1 MESKQNN
8 QRIAK
13 NTLFL
18 YFRMLQTLIIGL
30 YTSRVILATL
40 GISDYGLYNVVG
52 GVVTMFAFLN
62 GTLSTST
69 QRFLNFEMG
78 KGNEQKVKMVF
89 STALRLHTM
98 LTGLVLLLA
107 ETVGL
112 WFVLNKLVIAP
123 DRMIAAFWVYQFSI
137 IVVCIQIFQLPFMST
152 IIAHEKMSAYAYL
165 SIYETLMKL
174 VIVFILKWIDA
185 DKLILYAFLYMCVQ
199 VSVAYIYNLYCRRQF
214 VEARISFKSD
224 PAIFKEMLG
233 FGGWN
238 VIGSMATMCSGQGI
252 NVIFNIFF
260 GTVVNAAR
268 GVAYQVSG
276 IISQFANNFQLAVKP
291 QIIKYYAAGQYEEMQ
306 KLVFNTSKYSALLLL
321 FLSCPVAVEIDFLLS
336 VWLGKYPEAAP
347 LFIRLILLQSVVTSM
362 SFSVIMVVHA
372 TGKLKNVGITAG
384 GANLLV
390 LPISY
395 VLFKTGLGAAS
406 ALYVCVVFAAL
417 ETFIELFW
425 MRFYIGFPMLKF
437 YKQVYLTV
445 IPLGIVMFL
454 VPYCIHV
461 FLPVNSDLFRFLVV
475 CVISFLTS
483 SLVLYKWGLSHHQ
496 RAVLFKKIKTK
507 IKK

>member
-18 YFRMLQTLIIGL
+18 YFRMLLTLIIGL

-98 LTGLVLLLA
+98 LVGLVLLLA

-123 DRMIAAFWVYQFSI
+123 DRMAAAFWVYQFSI

-152 IIAHEKMSAYAYL
+152 IVAHEKMSAYAYL

-233 FGGWN
+233 FG
-238 VIGSMATMCSGQGI
+238 
-252 NVIFNIFF
+252 
-260 GTVVNAAR
+260 
-268 GVAYQVSG
+268 
-276 IISQFANNFQLAVKP
+276 
-291 QIIKYYAAGQYEEMQ
+291 
-306 KLVFNTSKYSALLLL
+306 
-321 FLSCPVAVEIDFLLS
+321 
-336 VWLGKYPEAAP
+336 
-347 LFIRLILLQSVVTSM
+347 
-362 SFSVIMVVHA
+362 
-372 TGKLKNVGITAG
+372 VG
-384 GANLLV
+384 
-390 LPISY
+390 
-395 VLFKTGLGAAS
+395 
-406 ALYVCVVFAAL
+406 
-417 ETFIELFW
+417 
-425 MRFYIGFPMLKF
+425 M
-437 YKQVYLTV
+437 
-445 IPLGIVMFL
+445 
-454 VPYCIHV
+454 
-461 FLPVNSDLFRFLVV
+461 
-475 CVISFLTS
+475 
-483 SLVLYKWGLSHHQ
+483 
-496 RAVLFKKIKTK
+496 
-507 IKK
+507 